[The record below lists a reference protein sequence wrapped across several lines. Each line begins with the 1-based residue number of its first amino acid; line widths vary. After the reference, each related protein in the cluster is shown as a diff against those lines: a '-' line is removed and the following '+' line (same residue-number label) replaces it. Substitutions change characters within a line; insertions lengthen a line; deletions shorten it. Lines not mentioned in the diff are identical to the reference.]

1 MGSFWSVGSLNLAVP
16 KVHVNWPNGIHNT
29 QLLQPNPKHLMWHSM
44 THVSAALFSERRN
57 CAEPLYPTNIK
68 MGTSGKLAAIIRYTI
83 TTHNPKYQS
92 G

>member
-44 THVSAALFSERRN
+44 THVSAALFSE
-57 CAEPLYPTNIK
+57 ET
-68 MGTSGKLAAIIRYTI
+68 
-83 TTHNPKYQS
+83 
-92 G
+92 